1 MESSGVNESCLKC
14 GAECLDAFGFHAMR
28 CPSSLQ
34 TLLHTAAKNEIYN
47 FLKDISAAHGSCVTR
62 VELEEAGLVE
72 HGLRPG
78 DVAFKYQDRQYAVD
92 FFSVDSGADSHAGK
106 CVEDLFA
113 EAADEK
119 HAHYS
124 LACADQDVVFFTF
137 GMDAMGRLSE
147 SAEQFIRWVCNCV
160 PDPVGGRARLV
171 HYWSRRIVVASM
183 KKKMELLLKRQCS
196 ASPGFS
202 RAESLARRL
211 VPCDMLM
218 PGCTRGLLP
227 NRGRRRDVAS
237 FPRSVS
243 VSVSGGVV
251 GSG

>member
-1 MESSGVNESCLKC
+1 M
-14 GAECLDAFGFHAMR
+14 
-28 CPSSLQ
+28 
-34 TLLHTAAKNEIYN
+34 
-47 FLKDISAAHGSCVTR
+47 
-62 VELEEAGLVE
+62 
-72 HGLRPG
+72 
-78 DVAFKYQDRQYAVD
+78 
-92 FFSVDSGADSHAGK
+92 DSGADSHAGK

-124 LACADQDVVFFTF
+124 LACADQDVTFFTF

-147 SAEQFIRWVCNCV
+147 SAEQFVRWVCNCV
-160 PDPVGGRARLV
+160 PDPVGGRGRLV

-183 KKKMELLLKRQCS
+183 QKKMELLLKRQCS

-211 VPCDMLM
+211 VPSDMLM

-237 FPRSVS
+237 FPRPVC